1 MSARLDDAMATF
13 GATRDARTNM
23 SEAVV
28 LVDKKVPNRFTTRT
42 VWSTLT
48 GYPGFHA
55 KAPATGIENM
65 ATQAERIATLEA
77 HYEHLD
83 KMLTAISSA
92 LAEVARRLDRIE
104 KAIADDRVERS
115 ETKLRIALRVTGW
128 LVGIVTT
135 VLGAVVGGLFLV
147 ARLLLPKLEK
157 LASLAHDAAPLVG

>member
-1 MSARLDDAMATF
+1 
-13 GATRDARTNM
+13 M

-28 LVDKKVPNRFTTRT
+28 LVDKNFPNRFTTRS

-48 GYPGFHA
+48 GNLGFHA
-55 KAPATGIENM
+55 KAPATGIDNM

-83 KMLTAISSA
+83 KTLTAISATLDAFRADVVS
-92 LAEVARRLDRIE
+92 RFDRIE

-157 LASLAHDAAPLVG
+157 LASLAHDAPPLVG